1 VNNHEGAARFAI
13 KTAQSLIGDAQ
24 VTDFEPKMWGEDFA
38 FYGQHIPAAF
48 WMLGV
53 RPHHQM
59 SMPGLHNAQFTPDEQ
74 ALPIG
79 AAMMA
84 KSAIEWLS
92 NPPVNHE

>member
-1 VNNHEGAARFAI
+1 
-13 KTAQSLIGDAQ
+13 
-24 VTDFEPKMWGEDFA
+24 
-38 FYGQHIPAAF
+38 
-48 WMLGV
+48 
-53 RPHHQM
+53 M